1 MTKLQAFAGAALIGA
16 MLGSG
21 WLLRTAVIDTP
32 PAIPGSM
39 AEAAV
44 ASAETPLQ
52 ARGRGSLLASA
63 SPQTSSGMA
72 FVINSGE
79 ASISLVDVATRTE
92 LRRIPV
98 LREPHHMALTPDHRF
113 LIIGDTAANELLFL
127 DPLTGDIAKRMPV
140 SDPYQFGFSPDGK
153 WFVVNGL
160 LRNQID
166 IYDAATMQLTSRI
179 PASGM
184 PSHLNF
190 SPDSKV
196 AYVSLQSS
204 NSLIAIDVAAGK
216 PIWKAVVGPVPAGV
230 LWHRGKLLVGIMGAD
245 YIAMVDPANGAVQRR
260 IHTAKGAHVLFVPND
275 GKVIY
280 ATNRVDGSVV
290 VLDADTLTEIRRF
303 RVAGGPDDMDFAPDG
318 KMWVTRRWAQS
329 VAVIDPLTGV
339 GQTFQTGRSPHGIW
353 LNTHDKLIP
362 APALTTH
369 LGATA
374 AKPGA

>member
-1 MTKLQAFAGAALIGA
+1 MIGA
-16 MLGSG
+16 LGIG
-21 WLLRTAVIDTP
+21 WLLRTTVIDTP
-32 PAIPGSM
+32 PAVPEPM
-39 AEAAV
+39 AEAAI
-44 ASAETPLQ
+44 ASPGATSQ
-52 ARGRGSLLASA
+52 AAPSGASLASA
-63 SPQTSSGMA
+63 RPQALNGLA

-79 ASISLVDVATRTE
+79 ASISLVDVATLTE

-127 DPLTGDIAKRMPV
+127 DPLTGEVTKRMSV

-153 WFVVNGL
+153 WLVVNGL

-166 IYDAATMQLTSRI
+166 IYDAATMRLTSRI

-190 SPDSKV
+190 SPDSKI

-204 NSLIAIDVAAGK
+204 NSLMAIDVAAGK

-245 YIAMVDPANGAVQRR
+245 YVAVVDPANGVVQRR
-260 IHTAKGAHVLFVPND
+260 IHTAKGAHVLFVPHD

-290 VLDADTLTEIRRF
+290 VLDSDTLMEIRRF

-329 VAVIDPLTGV
+329 VAVIDPLTGA

-353 LNTHDKLIP
+353 LNTHDQLIA

-369 LGATA
+369 LGVGGI
-374 AKPGA
+374 KPGA